1 MTSVLSDEG
10 SKVARMKQKLMN
22 DVHVKEETR
31 SFLSFFR
38 ENLSISQSDL
48 EQGFNKHRFR
58 PNRNTILSVTALLI
72 ALLCLGLES
81 WRFHCSLVNARE
93 IEELKRSVE
102 SLKHRFLEEDLL
114 DELKAF
120 EEQLY
125 TEEFNDDNNDGDDDD
140 DDDNDND
147 DDDDDDDDPDEADI
161 DNADYDSNYDDDDAF
176 SSRDYSRLVFGA
188 RPSDFPDSSSTIAP
202 VPSPPEISVDKTIL
216 KWAAATM
223 AAYKAEAKHS
233 QELQR
238 RKNHR
243 TASHLQEQSDNPENN
258 TKQKRNVLDD
268 TDDVDDLLLNWRANL
283 KRKRSTDK
291 ENHSP
296 KRWFV
301 KRQESYR
308 GTLTSGT
315 SFRETLKDSS
325 AEEQQNTSIVVSSRH
340 PPKKYNTYTSS
351 NNTETSPL
359 ERDDKLSVE
368 AHTATYN
375 RTRKV
380 AHKLRKN
387 MNSRGVVAIHYHGDG
402 SEISSR
408 DQNAGNGKIRHGS
421 STFKAWK
428 PSDWVT
434 DSGMSKHFSMS
445 EGRLTIYETG
455 LYLIYAQIHYND
467 DHDEIG
473 FHLVVNDRPVLQC
486 MIDNSGHSRNISQ
499 TCFSA
504 QLAHLRKHDVLIFK
518 EASSP
523 RFVIFDQKNS
533 FFGLVKLGELKKL

>member
-1 MTSVLSDEG
+1 MTSVLSDEN

-120 EEQLY
+120 EEQVVIL
-125 TEEFNDDNNDGDDDD
+125 FFSH
-140 DDDNDND
+140 
-147 DDDDDDDDPDEADI
+147 DDDDDDPDEADI
-161 DNADYDSNYDDDDAF
+161 DNANYDSNYDDDDAF
-176 SSRDYSRLVFGA
+176 SSRDYSRPMFGA

-202 VPSPPEISVDKTIL
+202 VPSPPEISADKTIL
-216 KWAAATM
+216 KWAAATV

-238 RKNHR
+238 RNYR
-243 TASHLQEQSDNPENN
+243 TASHLQEQSDNRENN

-291 ENHSP
+291 ENHSS

-301 KRQESYR
+301 KRQESYK

-315 SFRETLKDSS
+315 SFRETLKNSS

-351 NNTETSPL
+351 NNTETSSL

-368 AHTATYN
+368 ARTATYN

-387 MNSRGVVAIHYHGDG
+387 MNSREVVAIHYHGDG

>member
-1 MTSVLSDEG
+1 
-10 SKVARMKQKLMN
+10 MKQKLIN

-120 EEQLY
+120 EEQVVIL
-125 TEEFNDDNNDGDDDD
+125 FL
-140 DDDNDND
+140 
-147 DDDDDDDDPDEADI
+147 
-161 DNADYDSNYDDDDAF
+161 SF
-176 SSRDYSRLVFGA
+176 FFFFFLV
-188 RPSDFPDSSSTIAP
+188 TP
-202 VPSPPEISVDKTIL
+202 VPSPSEAGADELIL
-216 KWAAATM
+216 KWAAATV
-223 AAYKAEAKHS
+223 AAYKAEAKHK

-238 RKNHR
+238 RGHR
-243 TASHLQEQSDNPENN
+243 VEPHLEEKLDNRENN
-258 TKQKRNVLDD
+258 TKRKRNVLDD
-268 TDDVDDLLLNWRANL
+268 TDLLLNWRANL
-283 KRKRSTDK
+283 ERKRSTDR
-291 ENHSP
+291 ESRSP

-301 KRQESYR
+301 KRQESYT
-308 GTLTSGT
+308 G
-315 SFRETLKDSS
+315 FRDMSKDSN
-325 AEEQQNTSIVVSSRH
+325 AEEQQNTSIVISSRH
-340 PPKKYNTYTSS
+340 PPKKYNTHTSS
-351 NNTETSPL
+351 NNTETSSL
-359 ERDDKLSVE
+359 ERDDNNKFSVE
-368 AHTATYN
+368 ARTATYN

-387 MNSRGVVAIHYHGDG
+387 MNSRGVVAVHYHGDG
-402 SEISSR
+402 GKISSR

-445 EGRLTIYETG
+445 EGALTIYETG

-473 FHLVVNDRPVLQC
+473 FHLTVNDRPVLQC

-504 QLAHLRKHDVLIFK
+504 QLAHLKKHDVLTFK